1 MMQKLSW
8 MLLALLVLTGC
19 GEDVLVTESTIDQAH
34 GSWSIIQ
41 GQILAANCISCHIV
55 GNSVAHQTGLILTA
69 DVAYSQLVDQPPK
82 NPLALADGL
91 MLVSSKGYEG
101 LAKSFFW
108 EKINAPNEDH
118 FYSDHPEYGGIMPPR
133 PTEPLTYGQLEYIRQ
148 WIIQGAPEKGIVA
161 DEKLLE
167 KTDRYVPMA
176 FVPLSKPT
184 DGVQL
189 HLEPFEVL
197 PNYEREFFQFREL
210 RNPAPVYIKRIEI
223 SMRPGSHHFI
233 LYTFKERIPERAKP
247 IPNLDRDMRDK
258 DGNYIL
264 QNLLQMRHHNFFT
277 GTQWPQ
283 MDYQLPLGVAF
294 ELPANTGFDLNSHYV
309 NRTNKPLRG
318 EVFVNLHYQK
328 RDAIEHIA
336 KIIDFNHIDF
346 ELPPGQVTTLTKD
359 FYFHEQA
366 QVFQLFSHAHELMTE
381 FRVSAIGGDRD
392 GQEIYFTNDWEHPPI
407 MSYNPPLK
415 FEVGDGVRL
424 TATYNNTRPHE
435 VGFGFLSTD
444 EMMILFG
451 LYYND

>member
-8 MLLALLVLTGC
+8 VLLALVVLTGG

-34 GSWSIIQ
+34 DSWSIIQ
-41 GQILAANCISCHIV
+41 DQILAANCISCHIV

-184 DGVQL
+184 AVVQV
-189 HLEPFEVL
+189 HLQSFEGL
-197 PNYEREFFQFREL
+197 PNYESEFFQVREL
-210 RNPAPVYIKRIEI
+210 
-223 SMRPGSHHFI
+223 
-233 LYTFKERIPERAKP
+233 
-247 IPNLDRDMRDK
+247 
-258 DGNYIL
+258 
-264 QNLLQMRHHNFFT
+264 
-277 GTQWPQ
+277 
-283 MDYQLPLGVAF
+283 
-294 ELPANTGFDLNSHYV
+294 
-309 NRTNKPLRG
+309 
-318 EVFVNLHYQK
+318 
-328 RDAIEHIA
+328 
-336 KIIDFNHIDF
+336 
-346 ELPPGQVTTLTKD
+346 
-359 FYFHEQA
+359 
-366 QVFQLFSHAHELMTE
+366 
-381 FRVSAIGGDRD
+381 
-392 GQEIYFTNDWEHPPI
+392 
-407 MSYNPPLK
+407 
-415 FEVGDGVRL
+415 
-424 TATYNNTRPHE
+424 
-435 VGFGFLSTD
+435 
-444 EMMILFG
+444 
-451 LYYND
+451 